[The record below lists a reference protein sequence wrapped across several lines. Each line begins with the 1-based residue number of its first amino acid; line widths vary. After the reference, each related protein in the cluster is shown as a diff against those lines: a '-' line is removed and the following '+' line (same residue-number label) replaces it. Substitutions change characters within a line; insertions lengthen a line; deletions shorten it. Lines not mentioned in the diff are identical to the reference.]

1 MTVQLAVV
9 GAHLRGQPLN
19 HQLLDLGAVFSR
31 PALTAPIYRLFAL
44 ANTSPPK
51 PGMIRSSVGASIE
64 VEIWELTAEASAS
77 LSQAFRRLF
86 DRQYYPQLPAVRE
99 RISLRGNRARGLRRY
114 HQLWRMAGVSRA
126 IGQSLASRGRFVWRS
141 RSPYET
147 EDFLI
152 VGLSAQTARRKSAG
166 CRPFSFRNR
175 RSPPQQYMMS

>member
-31 PALTAPIYRLFAL
+31 PALTAPILPLVRSREYLASETRYDPLVGRSFHRGGNLGIDGGRLRHL
-44 ANTSPPK
+44 CR
-51 PGMIRSSVGASIE
+51 GRSAAS
-64 VEIWELTAEASAS
+64 
-77 LSQAFRRLF
+77 F
-86 DRQYYPQLPAVRE
+86 DRQYYPQLRRLRE
-99 RISLRGNRARGLRRY
+99 RISLRGNRARGLSRY

-152 VGLSAQTARRKSAG
+152 VGLRPDGPEEVRRVQAI
-166 CRPFSFRNR
+166 FL
-175 RSPPQQYMMS
+175 